1 MDKVANLS
9 KNERRNLFRETA
21 ARRAMN
27 PAVVEKDFWVCW
39 VLKHLFADPPLGDRM
54 VFKGGTSLS
63 KVFGLIDRFSEDVD
77 LILDWRLLGYG
88 PGQQN
93 PFREFDS
100 ATQRDRFNKLFNEQ
114 AADYIA
120 GTLMHELNRV
130 FAACPDVGG
139 AVDDGDPQAVN
150 VAYPAAFSE
159 DYLRPEVRLEIGPL
173 ASWIPSDRHIVQP
186 YSAQT
191 FPRVFDD
198 PDCPVVA
205 ISAERTFWEKATIL
219 HQQAHRTSAMPPR
232 YSRHYYD
239 MTKLADSKIKGAAL
253 ANLELLQD
261 VVTFKQRFYPSGWAR
276 YEDAKPGTFRL
287 IPAEERVD
295 ELRRDHRDM
304 GVMIFGQRPEF
315 DLIMDT
321 LGHLEDEINGLPRS

>member
-9 KNERRNLFRETA
+9 SDERRDLFRETA
-21 ARRAMN
+21 AQRLMN

-39 VLKHLFADPPLGDRM
+39 VLKHLFADATFGDHI

-88 PGQQN
+88 PGKQD
-93 PFREFDS
+93 PFRDFDS
-100 ATQRDRFNKLFNEQ
+100 ATQRDRFNKQFNDQ
-114 AADYIA
+114 AAAYIA
-120 GTLMHELNRV
+120 NTFVPELERV
-130 FAACPDVGG
+130 FAACPQVGG
-139 AVDDGDPQAVN
+139 VVDSDDPQAVN

-173 ASWIPSDRHIVQP
+173 ASWVPSDRHTIQP

-198 PDCPVVA
+198 PECPVVA

-219 HQQAHRTSAMPPR
+219 HQQAHRTGTMPSR

-239 MTKLADSKIKGAAL
+239 MYKLAGSAIKDVAL
-253 ANLELLQD
+253 ADLELLED
-261 VVTFKQRFYPSGWAR
+261 VVTFKQRFYPSRWAR

-287 IPAEERVD
+287 IPATEREG
-295 ELRRDHRDM
+295 ELRRDYREM
-304 GVMIFGQRPEF
+304 AIMIFGDVPEF
-315 DLIMDT
+315 DDIMDT
-321 LGHLEDEINGLPRS
+321 LRRMENEINRGVVR